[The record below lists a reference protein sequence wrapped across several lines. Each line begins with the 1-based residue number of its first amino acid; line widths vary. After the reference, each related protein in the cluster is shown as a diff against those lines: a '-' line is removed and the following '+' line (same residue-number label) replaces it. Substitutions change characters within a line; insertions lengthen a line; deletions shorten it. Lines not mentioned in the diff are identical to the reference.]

1 MIMPPSTAIYRQ
13 PVYHPPFP
21 REALSSL
28 FRRTASRRVNSLHA
42 SFEDQD
48 RDRCGAT
55 RKIGKYNPRTVVV
68 SSQSVLSAQ
77 AHVHA
82 QSMDG
87 PGGRKKHPVTHLDA
101 LTTEQPFGRW
111 QSKATVA
118 GALFLA
124 LLLLLSKH
132 NRIDVGSDARRCR
145 VDADLARVAGV
156 LRSTRRP

>member
-42 SFEDQD
+42 SFGDQD
-48 RDRCGAT
+48 RDRYGAT

-68 SSQSVLSAQ
+68 SSQSVPSAQ

-87 PGGRKKHPVTHLDA
+87 PDGRKKHPVTHLDA